1 MSLKKDGIGKRSYTG
16 ENLSQVAFPLGGI
29 GAGMIC
35 FEGTG
40 ALTNFSL
47 KSHPEVFNEPNIFS
61 AVTVKGGKKNLSL
74 VLEGPVPNRK
84 IFGARGT
91 ANGGNGK
98 NYGLPRFSDAEFT
111 SEFPFA
117 TLRLED
123 KAMPLIAEITA
134 WSPFTPPD
142 ADNSSLPLAALE
154 FTFKNTGKTKV
165 ECVYSFNA
173 KVFHS
178 VKDGKNSVKKTRNGF
193 IMQEKG
199 SEKEPWGE
207 GYFCAKVDDPSVKV
221 NPSWF
226 RGGWFDSLTMAWK
239 DIASGNCVDK
249 PEIKEGDPSKG
260 ASLFVPFKLK
270 PGEKKVIRLML
281 SWYIPYSNIKMGGPK
296 KESCAAGCECSTPK
310 NESEKENYRPW
321 YSAKFA
327 GIDELAD
334 YWSGKY
340 DSLREKSLKFS
351 KCFYDTNLPH
361 DIVEAAAANLSIL
374 KSPTVMR
381 QYDGRF
387 WAWEGCC
394 DESGC
399 CHGSCTHVWNYAQ
412 ASAHL
417 FPELERSLR
426 DTEFNECQDERGHQN
441 FRAWLPIRK
450 TDNEFHAAADGQLGG
465 IMKIYRDW
473 KISGDSTWLK
483 KIWPKVRKSLD
494 YCIETWDPDRKGAL
508 MEPHHN
514 TYDIEFWG
522 ADGMCTSFYLGALN
536 AAILMGNALG
546 ESCSEYEKLLGK
558 GKLFMEAK
566 LFNGNYFEQKI
577 QWKGLRAPNPA
588 EAKTMDISKYSPD
601 AIRLLEK
608 EGPKYQYGTGCLAD
622 GVLGAW
628 ISLVCGAGEFI
639 DGKKVKKHIMS
650 VYRHNLKENLSK
662 HVNPQRPTYALNNDG
677 GLLLCTWP
685 KGSSLSLPFPYS
697 DEVWTGIEYQVA
709 SHLMFLGCVKEGLD
723 IVKIARDRYDGR
735 IRNPYN
741 EYECGHW
748 YGRALSSYG
757 LIQGIAGIR
766 YDAVDK
772 TLYFAPTLKG
782 DFKSFICTA
791 KGYGTAGIRK
801 GKPFLS
807 VVEGKIDVKKIVE
820 E

>member
-1 MSLKKDGIGKRSYTG
+1 MSLKNGSVGRRVYAG
-16 ENLSQVAFPLGGI
+16 GNLSQIAFPLGGI

-47 KSHPEVFNEPNIFS
+47 KSHPEVFNEPNMFS
-61 AVTVKGGKKNLSL
+61 AITVKGGKEDISL

-91 ANGGNGK
+91 ANGGGGK

-117 TLRLED
+117 MLKLED
-123 KAMPLIAEITA
+123 KAMPLKVEIAA

-142 ADNSSLPLAALE
+142 ADNSSLPVAALE
-154 FTFKNTGKTKV
+154 FSFKNKSRNKIDA
-165 ECVYSFNA
+165 VYSFNSR
-173 KVFHS
+173 VFHS
-178 VKDGKNSVKKTRNGF
+178 VKDGKNGVKKTQDGF
-193 IMQEKG
+193 VMYENG

-207 GYFCAKVDDPSVKV
+207 GYFCAKVDTPSAKV

-239 DIASGNCVDK
+239 DISSGNCVEK
-249 PEIKEGDPSKG
+249 PESKEGAPSPG
-260 ASLFVPFKLK
+260 ASLFVPFTLN

-281 SWYIPYSNIKMGGPK
+281 SWYIPYTNILIGGPE
-296 KESCAAGCECSTPK
+296 KESCATGCDCKTPK
-310 NESEKENYRPW
+310 TNPKKDNYRPW

-327 GIDELAD
+327 GIEAVAN
-334 YWSGKY
+334 YWSDKY
-340 DSLREKSLKFS
+340 EFLREKSRRFS
-351 KCFYDTNLPH
+351 ECFYDTSLPH
-361 DIVEAAAANLSIL
+361 EIVEAAAANLSIL

-399 CHGSCTHVWNYAQ
+399 CHGTCTHVWNYAQ
-412 ASAHL
+412 AIAHL
-417 FPELERSLR
+417 FPSLERSLR

-450 TDNEFHAAADGQLGG
+450 TDNDFHAAADGQLGG

-473 KISGDSTWLK
+473 KISGDTAWLK

-494 YCIETWDPDRKGAL
+494 YCIEAWDTDHKGTL
-508 MEPHHN
+508 VEPHHN

-536 AAILMGNALG
+536 AAVMMGRVLD
-546 ESCSEYEKLLGK
+546 ESCSEYEELLVK
-558 GKLFMEAK
+558 GVRFMESQ
-566 LFNGNYFEQKI
+566 LFNGEYFEQKI
-577 QWKGLRAPNPA
+577 QWKGLHAPNPT
-588 EAKTMDISKYSPD
+588 EAKTIMGGKYSLE
-601 AIRLLEK
+601 AKRLLEK
-608 EGPKYQYGTGCLAD
+608 EGPKYQYGNGCLSD

-628 ISLVCGAGEFI
+628 ISMVCGAGEFI
-639 DGKKVKKHIMS
+639 DRKKLKKHLMS
-650 VYRHNLKENLSK
+650 VYRHNFKKDLSR
-662 HVNPQRPTYALNNDG
+662 HVNPQRPTFALNKEG

-685 KGSSLSLPFPYS
+685 KGSLLSLPFPYS
-697 DEVWTGIEYQVA
+697 DEVWTGIEYQAA
-709 SHLMFLGCVKEGLD
+709 SHLMFLGCVKEGLN
-723 IVKIARDRYDGR
+723 IVKAARDRYDGK
-735 IRNPYN
+735 IRNPFN

-748 YGRALSSYG
+748 YGRALASYG
-757 LIQGIAGIR
+757 LIQGITGIR
-766 YDAVDK
+766 YDAVEK
-772 TLYFAPTLKG
+772 TLYFDPKLKG

-791 KGYGTAGIRK
+791 NGFGSAGIRK
-801 GKPFLS
+801 GKPFLN
-807 VVEGKIDVKKIVE
+807 VIDGEIDVKKIVE
-820 E
+820 A

>member
-1 MSLKKDGIGKRSYTG
+1 MSLKKDGVGKRIYRDD
-16 ENLSQVAFPLGGI
+16 NLSQIAFPLGGI

-61 AVTVKGGKKNLSL
+61 AVTVKGQKKNTSL
-74 VLEGPVPNRK
+74 VLEGRVPDRK

-91 ANGGNGK
+91 ANGGHGK
-98 NYGLPRFSDAEFT
+98 NYGLPRFFDAEFS

-123 KAMPLIAEITA
+123 REMPLKAKITA

-142 ADNSSLPLAALE
+142 ADNSSLPVAALE
-154 FTFKNTGKTKV
+154 FSFRNKGREKI
-165 ECVYSFNA
+165 EAVYSFNA

-178 VKDGKNSVKKTRNGF
+178 VKDGKNFISKTKGGF
-193 IMQEKG
+193 IMSEKG

-207 GYFCAKVDDPSVKV
+207 GYFCARTDDPAVKV

-226 RGGWFDSLTMAWK
+226 RGGWFDPLTMAWK
-239 DIASGNCVDK
+239 DIASGNCVEK
-249 PEIKEGDPSKG
+249 PEIREGESSPG

-281 SWYIPYSNIKMGGPK
+281 SWYIPYTNILIGGPEK
-296 KESCAAGCECSTPK
+296 KDCSAGCDCSAPK
-310 NESEKENYRPW
+310 TNPKKDNYRPW

-327 GIDELAD
+327 GIEELSG
-334 YWSGKY
+334 YWNSKY
-340 DSLREKSLKFS
+340 DFLREKSKKFS
-351 KCFYDTNLPH
+351 ECFYDTDLPH
-361 DIVEAAAANLSIL
+361 DIVEAVSANFSIL

-394 DESGC
+394 DDSGC

-412 ASAHL
+412 AIAHL
-417 FPELERSLR
+417 FPALEKSLR

-450 TDNEFHAAADGQLGG
+450 TDHEFHAAADGQLGG
-465 IMKIYRDW
+465 IMKVYRDW
-473 KISGDSTWLK
+473 KISGDTAWLK
-483 KIWPKVRKSLD
+483 KIWPKVKKSLD
-494 YCIETWDPDRKGAL
+494 YCIETWDPDHKGIL
-508 MEPHHN
+508 VEPHHN

-522 ADGMCTSFYLGALN
+522 ADGMCTSFYLGALK
-536 AAILMGNALG
+536 AAVLMGEFLG
-546 ESCSEYEKLLGK
+546 DDCSKYNELFENGK
-558 GKLFMEAK
+558 KFLETQ
-566 LFNGNYFEQKI
+566 LFNGEYFVQKI

-588 EAKTMDISKYSPD
+588 EAKTMDVSKYSPD
-601 AIRLLEK
+601 AKKLLEK
-608 EGPKYQYGTGCLAD
+608 EGPKYQYGTGCLSD
-622 GVLGAW
+622 GVLGTW
-628 ISLVCGAGEFI
+628 IALVCGIGEFI
-639 DGKKVKKHIMS
+639 DSKKVGKHLTS
-650 VYRHNLKENLSK
+650 VHKYNLRKNLSK
-662 HVNPQRPTYALNNDG
+662 HVNPQRPTYALNDDG

-697 DEVWTGIEYQVA
+697 DEVWTGYEYQVA
-709 SHLMFLGCVKEGLD
+709 SHLMFMGHVKEGLE
-723 IVKIARDRYDGR
+723 IVKIARARYEGN

-757 LIQGIAGIR
+757 LIQGMTGIH
-766 YDAVDK
+766 YDAVEK
-772 TLYFAPTLKG
+772 TLYVDPRIKG

-791 KGYGTAGIRK
+791 TGYGTAGIRK
-801 GKPFLS
+801 GKPFLNI
-807 VVEGKIDVKKIVE
+807 VDGKIDVKKIIKL
-820 E
+820 